1 MSSDETEM
9 RPSHER
15 TREQAPSVRR
25 DGGGFRLRR
34 TVSRYSRL
42 VTVGVVLL
50 VVTSTLAG
58 AAFGGGLTIPAPEPG
73 VERPYD
79 DTFRVLASN
88 DPDPARGSS
97 TVQLYE
103 YDNGTIREVN
113 RTVVTQPVQLW
124 EGSIRP
130 HDALVIANESDMY
143 QSGLT
148 GYYTIPY
155 RDQWYTLEEWNTKW
169 GDRELRILPLY
180 DADPS
185 QATDTD
191 GEYTVEV
198 RNPNGWWNPVY
209 GAEVEV
215 NGSVLEVTNPGTA
228 MVHTAE
234 YQTITD
240 RKRDIVEGLLRYSE
254 LAPSESVARSTAAVP
269 MDNGSEV
276 FPTVDG
282 ASTSLVWRSGS
293 HDMVRDAY
301 LGFIDVT
308 PGVWYR
314 SRYVTQTRQVNTYIP
329 WDYRIS
335 VPTDYSES
343 DSCTI
348 NGKSYSLTRW
358 ANYRLL
364 DSEATVVDVTAGN
377 ISMQQWGPGQWTTLN
392 YTSPLSEP
400 RPLPVGTHPMT
411 ATLQID
417 VELQKRY
424 GVSSS
429 RCGDW
434 DWTRV
439 ETRSVT
445 LTRSVPIETINS
457 DDLSV
462 DVHVYDRPGDDVVS
476 VEWTGE
482 QGLAAGAAG
491 WEHVEVQVGEKTMY
505 VTAPWRFFSVSRN
518 TAVEERT
525 ESGTSEVA
533 ASHSYGGQYPAMLR
547 YRMSPANVS
556 VLADQPADRHIWWE
570 TTRVDEAGSVE
581 ATLLPDTIVAPENA
595 NRTPLYDQYAGTM
608 KSTDAVTGE
617 SISVSAVDIWGFPVT
632 TRKQVTRYE
641 ESVLNVTID
650 DGTGTAEITLHEAD
664 GTPISGREV
673 YVDGATVPAV
683 VTNASGVAT
692 VDINRPIV
700 QARFTG
706 DDWWEPHSTYYLRTQ
721 AVDVSSASIV
731 VDAIEVVGYLN
742 DAVSNVVLFVEWL
755 VLGIF
760 AVFWMRY
767 MRRRP
772 A

>member
-1 MSSDETEM
+1 MSSDETGTC
-9 RPSHER
+9 PSHER
-15 TREQAPSVRR
+15 SREMSPSARR

-34 TVSRYSRL
+34 TASRCSRL
-42 VTVGVVLL
+42 ATVGVVLL
-50 VVTSTLAG
+50 VVASTLAG
-58 AAFGGGLTIPAPEPG
+58 AAFGGGLTITDPEPG
-73 VERPYD
+73 VERTYD
-79 DTFRVLASN
+79 NTFRVLASN

-97 TVQLYE
+97 TVQFYE

-124 EGSIRP
+124 EDSIRP
-130 HDALVIANESDMY
+130 SDALVIANESDMY

-155 RDQWYTLEEWNTKW
+155 RDRWHTLEEWNTQW
-169 GDRELRILPLY
+169 GERDLRILPLY
-180 DADPS
+180 DAGPS

-198 RNPNGWWNPVY
+198 RNPNGWWDPVY
-209 GAEVEV
+209 GAAVEL
-215 NGSVLEVTNPGTA
+215 NGGVLEVTNPGTA

-276 FPTVDG
+276 FPAVDG
-282 ASTSLVWRSGS
+282 ASTSLVWRGGS

-314 SRYVTQTRQVNTYIP
+314 TRYVTQTRQVNTYIP

-335 VPTDYSES
+335 VPSDYSES
-343 DSCTI
+343 DSCTV

-364 DSEATVVDVTAGN
+364 DSQATVTDVTAGN

-400 RPLPVGTHPMT
+400 RPLPVGTHTMT

-417 VELQKRY
+417 VDLQKRY

-434 DWTRV
+434 DRTRV

-445 LTRSVPIETINS
+445 LTRSVPIETVNS
-457 DDLSV
+457 DDLSI
-462 DVHVYDRPGDDVVS
+462 DVHIYDRPGADVVS
-476 VEWTGE
+476 VEWEGR

-491 WEHVEVQVGEKTMY
+491 WESVEVQVGEKTMY

-525 ESGTSEVA
+525 ESGTSEIS

-556 VLADQPADRHIWWE
+556 VLADQPADRRIWWE
-570 TTRVDEAGSVE
+570 TTRVDENGSVA
-581 ATLLPDTIVAPENA
+581 ATPLPDTIVAPTNTD
-595 NRTPLYDQYAGTM
+595 RTPLYDQYAGTL
-608 KSTDAVTGE
+608 KSTDTVTGE

-632 TRKQVTRYE
+632 TGQQVTRYE

-650 DGTGTAEITLHEAD
+650 DGTGTAEITLRESD

-692 VDINRPIV
+692 VDANSPIV

-706 DDWWEPHSTYYLRTQ
+706 DDWWDSHSTYYLQTQ
-721 AVDVSSASIV
+721 AVDISSASIV

-742 DAVSNVVLFVEWL
+742 VAVSNVMLFVEWL

-767 MRRRP
+767 RRRDP
-772 A
+772 V

>member
-58 AAFGGGLTIPAPEPG
+58 AAFGGGLTIPDPEPG
-73 VERPYD
+73 VERTYD

-124 EGSIRP
+124 EDSIRP

-215 NGSVLEVTNPGTA
+215 NGSIPEVTNPETA
-228 MVHTAE
+228 LVHSAE

-314 SRYVTQTRQVNTYIP
+314 NRYVTQTRQVNTYIP

-364 DSEATVVDVTAGN
+364 DSQAAVVDVTAGN

-392 YTSPLSEP
+392 YTSPLSER
-400 RPLPVGTHPMT
+400 RPLTVGTHTMT

-434 DWTRV
+434 DRTRV

-462 DVHVYDRPGDDVVS
+462 DVRVYDRPGDDVVS
-476 VEWTGE
+476 VEWTGA

-491 WEHVEVQVGEKTMY
+491 WEHVEVQVDEKAMY

-525 ESGTSEVA
+525 ESGISGIA

-547 YRMSPANVS
+547 YRMSTANVS

-570 TTRVDEAGSVE
+570 TTRFDESGLVA
-581 ATLLPDTIVAPENA
+581 ATPLPDTIVAPENA
-595 NRTPLYDQYAGTM
+595 NRTPLYYQYAGTL

-617 SISVSAVDIWGFPVT
+617 SISVSTVDIWGLPVT

-641 ESVLNVTID
+641 EAVLNVTID
-650 DGTGTAEITLHEAD
+650 DGTGTAEITLQETD

-692 VDINRPIV
+692 VDVNRPIV
-700 QARFTG
+700 KARFTG

-721 AVDVSSASIV
+721 AVDISSASIV
-731 VDAIEVVGYLN
+731 VEAIEVVGYLN
-742 DAVSNVVLFVEWL
+742 DAVSNVMLFVEWL